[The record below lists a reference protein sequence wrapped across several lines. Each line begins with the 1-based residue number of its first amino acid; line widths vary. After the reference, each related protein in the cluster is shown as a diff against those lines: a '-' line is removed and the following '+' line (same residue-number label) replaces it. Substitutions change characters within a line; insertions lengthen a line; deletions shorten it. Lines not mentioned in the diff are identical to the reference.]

1 VRPEEFQQ
9 DGPNLEQKSSDG
21 ADRTIDNSAFR
32 DERQGTLVNANS
44 LQLGRILGGRYQLL
58 EVLGEGG
65 MSAVFLSRHKE
76 LDQLVAIKV
85 LRFDRSV
92 GDDSLKRFL
101 QEAKA
106 TFQLNHP
113 NLIRLLDFSAAEEE
127 LPYLVMEYVSG
138 TTLSDVLKEKGQLDA
153 QEFVNIFGQVCDGLA
168 YAHSKGI
175 VHRDLKPSN
184 IMLATEPDG
193 TRVVKIVDFGIA
205 KMAHS
210 DKEQHLT
217 KTGEIFGS
225 PFYMS
230 PEQCRG
236 LSPDKRSDL
245 YSMGCAMFECL
256 SGSVPYRGEN
266 SMRTLFMHIDE
277 PIPTLKLPKYRSFA
291 TARALEEVTH
301 RLLQKDP
308 EDRFQNASDVKKSLI
323 DCLNR
328 PDRQRDDDVSNE
340 KPLRQSPPSSKASSG
355 SFNFSRKRGAI
366 AAGVILALA
375 GGVFA
380 YSNRK
385 PSPSPK
391 VIASAS
397 NTVASAIVDDQSDE
411 ALKKRDAALIKEN
424 NKLRERAKRAEELPE
439 DREEKAKEEKAKEEK
454 AKEEKTK
461 EAKAQKPAKTN
472 AEKLAEKAKHIPK
485 DDIQK
490 KKLPYAAASLDK
502 PNNFSSSQLV
512 NELQYDLKNISGL
525 RKARDLDGADALCR
539 KAYKETEKVDPYNP
553 VVRSVYFS
561 YLSLLFAESEKDR
574 PWDFIIHLAQKSE
587 RLMTNP
593 PEMKLVSQGAIYG
606 FHAQALMGQHH
617 YPQALEYFK
626 RAVHCCV
633 SAGSEGDAR
642 VADWVSGEAHAMVK
656 MGKMPAALDL
666 VSDWEVAARR
676 KNPLAHFIM
685 LTTKASLLRD
695 ANETDRARQALREA
709 KQVLERMHPDASAR
723 ECSRFNDLWKK
734 MQMH

>member
-9 DGPNLEQKSSDG
+9 DGPDLEQKSSDG
-21 ADRTIDNSAFR
+21 SDRTLDNSAFR
-32 DERQGTLVNANS
+32 GERQGTLVNANS
-44 LQLGRILGGRYQLL
+44 LQLGRVLGGRYQLL

-138 TTLSDVLKEKGQLDA
+138 TTLSDVLKEKGRLDA

-193 TRVVKIVDFGIA
+193 TRVAKIVDFGIA

-210 DKEQHLT
+210 DTEEQHLT

-277 PIPTLKLPKYRSFA
+277 PVPTLKLPRYRSFA
-291 TARALEEVTH
+291 TARALEEVTN

-328 PDRQRDDDVSNE
+328 PDRQRDDGVSIE
-340 KPLRQSPPSSKASSG
+340 KPLGQSPPARKLSSG
-355 SFNFSRKRGAI
+355 SFNSSRKFGAI
-366 AAGVILALA
+366 AAGVILAFA
-375 GGVFA
+375 GGLFA
-380 YSNRK
+380 FSKFK
-385 PSPSPK
+385 PNSSQKGITP
-391 VIASAS
+391 VL
-397 NTVASAIVDDQSDE
+397 NTVASGVIDDQSAK
-411 ALKKRDAALIKEN
+411 ALKEKEAALIKEED
-424 NKLRERAKRAEELPE
+424 KARAADDRAKKAEDELAKMARS
-439 DREEKAKEEKAKEEK
+439 DREKAEKAVKAQAEKAAK
-454 AKEEKTK
+454 AKAEKLASEK
-461 EAKAQKPAKTN
+461 LA
-472 AEKLAEKAKHIPK
+472 AEKLAEEKAKHIVK
-485 DDIQK
+485 DDILK
-490 KKLPYAAASLDK
+490 KKLPYSAASLEK
-502 PNNFSSSQLV
+502 PNNSSSSQLADK
-512 NELQYDLKNISGL
+512 LQHDLKKVSDL
-525 RKARDLDGADALCR
+525 RKAHDLAGAEVLCG
-539 KAYKETEKVDPYNP
+539 KAWKETEKVDERNP

-561 YLSLLFAESEKDR
+561 YLSLLFARPERDR
-574 PWDFIIHLAQKSE
+574 PWKSIIDIAQRSE
-587 RLMTNP
+587 RLMKIR
-593 PEMKLVSQGAIYG
+593 PEMKLVNQGMIYG
-606 FHAQALMGQHH
+606 WHAQA
-617 YPQALEYFK
+617 
-626 RAVHCCV
+626 
-633 SAGSEGDAR
+633 
-642 VADWVSGEAHAMVK
+642 
-656 MGKMPAALDL
+656 
-666 VSDWEVAARR
+666 
-676 KNPLAHFIM
+676 
-685 LTTKASLLRD
+685 
-695 ANETDRARQALREA
+695 
-709 KQVLERMHPDASAR
+709 
-723 ECSRFNDLWKK
+723 
-734 MQMH
+734 